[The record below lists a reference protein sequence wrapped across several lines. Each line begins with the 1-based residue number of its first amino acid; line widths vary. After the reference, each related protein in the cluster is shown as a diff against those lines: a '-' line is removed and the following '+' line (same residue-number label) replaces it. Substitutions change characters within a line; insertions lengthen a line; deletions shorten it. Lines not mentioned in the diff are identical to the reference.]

1 MPIREAFTMPRK
13 KKQNPVERQQETS
26 IVSSTLEL
34 AEALGMPSAPAPSF
48 SEFPNHIY
56 LYVCTWCGWWTISQG
71 IAEMF
76 GSFKTKPG
84 PRTEPCERCHE
95 GPMYLVRREDILR
108 VAGEPE
114 LARKRR
120 EREVM
125 EQVYRTAHE
134 KALEEYRKEH
144 EE

>member
-1 MPIREAFTMPRK
+1 MPMREGFTMPRK
-13 KKQNPVERQQETS
+13 KKQNPVERQQETI
-26 IVSSTLEL
+26 IVSSTREL
-34 AEALGMPSAPAPSF
+34 AEALGMPSALAPSF
-48 SEFPNHIY
+48 SKLPNHIY

-76 GSFKTKPG
+76 GSFKTKSE

-120 EREVM
+120 EREVLD
-125 EQVYRTAHE
+125 QVERAALE

-144 EE
+144 GE